1 MVRRMSMKKLEIK
14 NENHVLHC
22 AKSVILINPISK
34 RTESRSNPTD
44 LSSSTHV
51 SIKLSNCNYA
61 YITRNDK
68 VHIFIS
74 KEEATAT
81 SSLGY
86 IFDVLEY
93 INVRKIIVHVPRLYD
108 YILLRVYIAA
118 KDHRVKIISERFEK
132 PIEFWDSRTWF
143 RLHPK
148 QTTEI
153 TVISNLGPYDNFE
166 YVTYDYYAKSFV
178 RFGENY
184 SFKER
189 ARFLKGES

>member
-1 MVRRMSMKKLEIK
+1 MTKLKIN
-14 NENHVLHC
+14 NENNVKHC
-22 AKSVILINPISK
+22 SKSVILVNPISIY
-34 RTESRSNPTD
+34 TESRSRTTD

-74 KEEATAT
+74 KEEAAAS

-86 IFDVLEY
+86 IFDLLEY
-93 INVRKIIVHVPRLYD
+93 INVRKIVVHVPRLYD
-108 YILLRVYIAA
+108 HILLQVYKAA
-118 KDHRVKIISERFEK
+118 NHHRVKIISERFEK
-132 PIEFWDSRTWF
+132 PIEFWDSRTHF
-143 RLHPK
+143 RLYPE
-148 QTTEI
+148 QTAERTGM
-153 TVISNLGPYDNFE
+153 NHLGPYDNFE

-178 RFGENY
+178 RFGESY

-189 ARFLKGES
+189 AWFLKGESKYEG